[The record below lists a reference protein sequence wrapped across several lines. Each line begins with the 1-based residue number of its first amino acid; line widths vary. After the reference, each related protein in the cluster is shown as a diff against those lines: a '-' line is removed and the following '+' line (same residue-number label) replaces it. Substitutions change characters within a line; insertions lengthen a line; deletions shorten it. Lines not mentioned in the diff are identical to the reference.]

1 MKRIIGSIAAALLA
15 TACGG
20 PDFQSGLPSKDMV
33 EVKLPATAQSR
44 DLGLQ
49 ESELRSSKAGL
60 AGEGN
65 LSDGWALTVVAT
77 AHVNGGTLYVLALL
91 DAIGDYP
98 PTTIEENTATWG
110 PWDDE
115 NSQNAYRLTVTHNGG
130 HNYSYALAGKAKG
143 AADSEFQIVLSGSHV
158 ARSRRVGHGEFLIDW
173 DRMQTLPS
181 HDESIGSAIVAY
193 GNDGDGGAVG
203 VFARFEGVRDE
214 QNGGTINANY
224 LYAAKP
230 GVGGTFQFGTRK
242 NINPEAGTTMESFTI
257 ESRWLT
263 TGAGRMDAKV
273 SGGDFAL
280 SPATVNEC
288 WDTQAKSRFLA
299 VSFDPSKNYGAEAS
313 NCAIQGAEYS
323 QL

>member
-1 MKRIIGSIAAALLA
+1 MKRIIGCIAAALLA
-15 TACGG
+15 TACGA
-20 PDFQSGLPSKDMV
+20 PDFQSGLPTRDMV

-49 ESELRSSKAGL
+49 ESEIRSSQAGL

-77 AHVNGGTLYVLALL
+77 ATVNGGTIWVLALL
-91 DAIGDYP
+91 DAISEYP
-98 PTTIEENTATWG
+98 PTTVGENAAVWG

-115 NSQNAYRLTVTHNGG
+115 NSENSYRLTVTHNGG
-130 HNYSYALAGKAKG
+130 QSYSYALEAKAKV
-143 AADSEFQIVLSGSHV
+143 AAASEFQVILSGSHV
-158 ARSRRVGHGEFLIDW
+158 AKSRKVGHGELLIDW

-181 HDESIGSAIVAY
+181 HDDNIGSALVAY
-193 GNDGDGGAVG
+193 GNDGEGGAVG
-203 VFARFEGVRDE
+203 VFARFEGVRDNE
-214 QNGGTINANY
+214 TGGTLNANY

-242 NINPEAGTTMESFTI
+242 NVNPEAGNTLESFTI

-263 TGAGRMDAKV
+263 SGAGRIDAKV
-273 SGGDFAL
+273 GGGDFAAN
-280 SPATVNEC
+280 PATVNEC

-299 VSFDPSKNYGAEAS
+299 VSFDPSKNYGTEATD
-313 NCAIQGAEYS
+313 CAIQGAEYS
-323 QL
+323 KL